1 MGSIRSM
8 ISLTDRVS
16 APLNVINKGLD
27 RCTSGFKAAGKASD
41 AMSSTAGNAMNRI
54 ASAMGTLNQK
64 SSSLFKTLTGVAIAQ
79 KAFGLVAN
87 QTSNAIKRMDT
98 LNNFPQVMSNLNIKT
113 EESQAAME
121 RLNEKLQGLP
131 TTLQD
136 GAAAV
141 QRLTSANGNVG
152 ASTEMF
158 LAMNNA
164 ILAGG
169 ADMSIQQSAM
179 EQLSQAYA
187 KGKPDMMEWRSAMT
201 AMPAQLRQV
210 AKAMGFVDANALGES
225 LRSGKTSMNDFMET
239 MVKMNNESVAG
250 FKTLEEQARNATGG
264 FATAIANM
272 KSAVTRGITSMVD
285 NINQVLEGSG
295 LPKIQEIISGIGK
308 TIEQVLKGIG
318 KVMGQIIKW
327 IAENKDELLKW
338 AKVILEIGIAWSVVS
353 SVVSGLIG
361 IITTITTVIGALGTG
376 LGAVFG
382 AATIGAIMGVAGA
395 IENLFDWFQTLHE
408 ETGGDW
414 AKDIE
419 IIFARLR
426 VTITK
431 FSYYWETITAN
442 IANAWDTMCLG
453 FEVVFKGLYGV
464 ILTIA
469 QGIVA
474 VFETVINACVGMV
487 NSLMNMAGASQEAMF
502 DMNYNW
508 SSAIGNYRDEVGKG
522 LEDSIIATGDKITE
536 RYNKV
541 QDAKSAITKA
551 EEDYKKSR
559 AEIIARKDKTINK
572 PKVKNTDLKNINT
585 NTKTTA
591 KNTGKISKQLAAN
604 GEVLK
609 YIKEYATQ
617 KAVNRYT
624 SASIKVDMTNNNNIS
639 KDMDIDG
646 VVNKLKG
653 KLEQELASTAEA
665 VHV

>member
-41 AMSSTAGNAMNRI
+41 AMSGTAGNAMNRV

-285 NINQVLEGSG
+285 NINQVLESSG

-338 AKVILEIGIAWSVVS
+338 AKVILEVGIAWSVVS

-453 FEVVFKGLYGV
+453 F
-464 ILTIA
+464 TIA
-469 QGIVA
+469 FKLVYSTVVIIASGIVG
-474 VFETVINACVGMV
+474 VFETAFNAIAGLYNSVVGQISGQTIDINW
-487 NSLMNMAGASQEAMF
+487 
-502 DMNYNW
+502 NW
-508 SSAIGNYRDEVGKG
+508 TKG
-522 LEDSIIATGDKITE
+522 LFNYGTDVADSINDDTIKANDKIE
-536 RYNKV
+536 KRYDDVMK
-541 QDAKSAITKA
+541 AKSAITKA

-572 PKVKNTDLKNINT
+572 PKVKNTDLKNIDT

-653 KLEQELASTAEA
+653 KLEQELASGAEA

>member
-8 ISLTDRVS
+8 ISLTDKVS
-16 APLNVINKGLD
+16 APLNVINRGLD

-41 AMSSTAGNAMNRI
+41 AMSSTAGNAMNRV

-285 NINQVLEGSG
+285 NINQVLESSG

-338 AKVILEIGIAWSVVS
+338 AKVILEVGIAWSVVS

-453 FEVVFKGLYGV
+453 F
-464 ILTIA
+464 TIA
-469 QGIVA
+469 FKLVYSTVVIIASGIVG
-474 VFETVINACVGMV
+474 VFETAFNAIAGLYNSVVGQISGQTIDINW
-487 NSLMNMAGASQEAMF
+487 
-502 DMNYNW
+502 NW
-508 SSAIGNYRDEVGKG
+508 TKG
-522 LEDSIIATGDKITE
+522 LFNYGTDVADSINDDTIKANDKIE
-536 RYNKV
+536 KRYDDVMK
-541 QDAKSAITKA
+541 AKSAITKA

>member
-16 APLNVINKGLD
+16 APLNVINRGLD

-64 SSSLFKTLTGVAIAQ
+64 STSLFKTLTGVAIAQ

-453 FEVVFKGLYGV
+453 F
-464 ILTIA
+464 TIA
-469 QGIVA
+469 FKLVYSTVVIIASAIVG
-474 VFETVINACVGMV
+474 VFETAFNAIAGLYNSVVGQISGQTVDINW
-487 NSLMNMAGASQEAMF
+487 
-502 DMNYNW
+502 NW
-508 SSAIGNYRDEVGKG
+508 TKG
-522 LEDSIIATGDKITE
+522 LFNHATDVADSINDDTIKANDKIE
-536 RYNKV
+536 KRYDDVMK
-541 QDAKSAITKA
+541 AKSAISKA
-551 EEDYKKSR
+551 EKDYKKTR
-559 AEIIARKDKTINK
+559 AEIINRKDKTITK
-572 PKVKNTDLKNINT
+572 PKTKNTDLKNIDT

-617 KAVNRYT
+617 KAINRYT

>member
-8 ISLTDRVS
+8 ISLTDKVS

-41 AMSSTAGNAMNRI
+41 AMSGTAGNAMNRV

-285 NINQVLEGSG
+285 NINQVLESSG

-338 AKVILEIGIAWSVVS
+338 AKVILEVGIAWSVVS

-453 FEVVFKGLYGV
+453 F
-464 ILTIA
+464 TIA
-469 QGIVA
+469 FKLVYSTVVIIASGIVG
-474 VFETVINACVGMV
+474 VFETAFNAIAGLYNSVVGQISGQTIDINW
-487 NSLMNMAGASQEAMF
+487 
-502 DMNYNW
+502 NW
-508 SSAIGNYRDEVGKG
+508 TKG
-522 LEDSIIATGDKITE
+522 LFNYGTDVADSINDDTIKANDKIE
-536 RYNKV
+536 KRYDDVMK
-541 QDAKSAITKA
+541 AKSAITKA

-572 PKVKNTDLKNINT
+572 PKVKNTDLKNIDT

-653 KLEQELASTAEA
+653 KLEQELASGAEA

>member
-41 AMSSTAGNAMNRI
+41 AMSSTAGSAMNRV

-285 NINQVLEGSG
+285 NINQVLESSG

-338 AKVILEIGIAWSVVS
+338 AKVILEVGIAWSVVS

-453 FEVVFKGLYGV
+453 F
-464 ILTIA
+464 TIA
-469 QGIVA
+469 FKLVYSTVVIIASGIVG
-474 VFETVINACVGMV
+474 VFETAFNAIAGLYNSVVGQISGQTIDINW
-487 NSLMNMAGASQEAMF
+487 
-502 DMNYNW
+502 NW
-508 SSAIGNYRDEVGKG
+508 TKG
-522 LEDSIIATGDKITE
+522 LFNYGTDVADSINDDTIKANDKIE
-536 RYNKV
+536 KRYDDVMK
-541 QDAKSAITKA
+541 AKSAITKA

-572 PKVKNTDLKNINT
+572 PKVKNTGLKNIDT
-585 NTKTTA
+585 NAKTTA

-624 SASIKVDMTNNNNIS
+624 SASIKVNMTNNNNIS

-653 KLEQELASTAEA
+653 KLEQELASSAEA

>member
-8 ISLTDRVS
+8 ISLTDKVS
-16 APLNVINKGLD
+16 APLNVINRGLD

-41 AMSSTAGNAMNRI
+41 AMSSTAGNAMNRV
-54 ASAMGTLNQK
+54 ASAMSTLNQK

-285 NINQVLEGSG
+285 NINQVLESSG

-318 KVMGQIIKW
+318 KGMGQIIKW

-338 AKVILEIGIAWSVVS
+338 AKVILEVGVAWSVVS

-382 AATIGAIMGVAGA
+382 AATIGAIIGVAGA

-453 FEVVFKGLYGV
+453 F
-464 ILTIA
+464 TIA
-469 QGIVA
+469 FKLVYSTVVIIASGIVG
-474 VFETVINACVGMV
+474 VFETAFNAIAGLYNSVVGQISGQTIDINW
-487 NSLMNMAGASQEAMF
+487 
-502 DMNYNW
+502 NW
-508 SSAIGNYRDEVGKG
+508 TKG
-522 LEDSIIATGDKITE
+522 LFNYGTDVADSINDDTIKANDKIE
-536 RYNKV
+536 KRYDDVMK
-541 QDAKSAITKA
+541 AKSAITKA

-572 PKVKNTDLKNINT
+572 PKVKNTDLKNIDT

-624 SASIKVDMTNNNNIS
+624 SASIKVNMTNNNNIS

>member
-16 APLNVINKGLD
+16 APLNVINRGLD

-41 AMSSTAGNAMNRI
+41 AMSGTAGSAMNRV

-285 NINQVLEGSG
+285 NINQVLESSG

-338 AKVILEIGIAWSVVS
+338 AKVILEVGVAWSVVS

-453 FEVVFKGLYGV
+453 F
-464 ILTIA
+464 TIA
-469 QGIVA
+469 FKLVYSTVVIIASGIVG
-474 VFETVINACVGMV
+474 VFETAFNAIAGLYNSVVGQISGQTIDINW
-487 NSLMNMAGASQEAMF
+487 
-502 DMNYNW
+502 NW
-508 SSAIGNYRDEVGKG
+508 TKG
-522 LEDSIIATGDKITE
+522 LFNYGTDVADSINDDTIKANDKIE
-536 RYNKV
+536 KRYDDVMK
-541 QDAKSAITKA
+541 AKSAITKA

-572 PKVKNTDLKNINT
+572 PKVKNTDLKNIDT

>member
-16 APLNVINKGLD
+16 APLNVINRGLD

-41 AMSSTAGNAMNRI
+41 AMSGTAGSAMNRV

-285 NINQVLEGSG
+285 NINQVLESSG

-338 AKVILEIGIAWSVVS
+338 AKVILEVGIAWSVVS

-382 AATIGAIMGVAGA
+382 AATIGAIIGVAGA

-453 FEVVFKGLYGV
+453 F
-464 ILTIA
+464 TIA
-469 QGIVA
+469 FKLVYSTVVIIASGIVG
-474 VFETVINACVGMV
+474 VFETAFNAIAGLYNSVVGQISGQTIDINW
-487 NSLMNMAGASQEAMF
+487 
-502 DMNYNW
+502 NW
-508 SSAIGNYRDEVGKG
+508 TKG
-522 LEDSIIATGDKITE
+522 LFNYGTDVADSINDDTIKANDKIE
-536 RYNKV
+536 KRYDDVMK
-541 QDAKSAITKA
+541 AKSAITKA

-559 AEIIARKDKTINK
+559 AEIIARKGKTINK
-572 PKVKNTDLKNINT
+572 PKVKNTGLKNIDT
-585 NTKTTA
+585 NAKTTA

-624 SASIKVDMTNNNNIS
+624 SASIKVNMTNNNNIS

-653 KLEQELASTAEA
+653 KLEQELASSAEA

>member
-1 MGSIRSM
+1 
-8 ISLTDRVS
+8 
-16 APLNVINKGLD
+16 
-27 RCTSGFKAAGKASD
+27 
-41 AMSSTAGNAMNRI
+41 
-54 ASAMGTLNQK
+54 
-64 SSSLFKTLTGVAIAQ
+64 
-79 KAFGLVAN
+79 
-87 QTSNAIKRMDT
+87 
-98 LNNFPQVMSNLNIKT
+98 
-113 EESQAAME
+113 ME

-285 NINQVLEGSG
+285 NINQVLESSG

-338 AKVILEIGIAWSVVS
+338 AKVILEVGIAWSVVS

-376 LGAVFG
+376 LGVVFG

-453 FEVVFKGLYGV
+453 F
-464 ILTIA
+464 TIA
-469 QGIVA
+469 FKLVYSTVVIIASGIVG
-474 VFETVINACVGMV
+474 VFETAFNAIAGLYNSVVGQISGQTIDINW
-487 NSLMNMAGASQEAMF
+487 
-502 DMNYNW
+502 NW
-508 SSAIGNYRDEVGKG
+508 TKG
-522 LEDSIIATGDKITE
+522 LFNYGTDVADSINDDTIKANDKIE
-536 RYNKV
+536 KRYDDVMK
-541 QDAKSAITKA
+541 AKSAITKA

-572 PKVKNTDLKNINT
+572 PKVKNTDLKNIDT

>member
-16 APLNVINKGLD
+16 APLNVINRGLD

-41 AMSSTAGNAMNRI
+41 AMSGTAGSAMNRV

-64 SSSLFKTLTGVAIAQ
+64 SSSLFKTLTSIAIAQ

-285 NINQVLEGSG
+285 NINQVLESSG

-308 TIEQVLKGIG
+308 AIEQILKGIG

-338 AKVILEIGIAWSVVS
+338 AKVILEVGIAWSVVS

-442 IANAWDTMCLG
+442 IANAWDAMCLG
-453 FEVVFKGLYGV
+453 F
-464 ILTIA
+464 TIA
-469 QGIVA
+469 FKLVYSTVVIIASGIVG
-474 VFETVINACVGMV
+474 VFETAFNAIAGLYNSVVGQISGQTIDINW
-487 NSLMNMAGASQEAMF
+487 
-502 DMNYNW
+502 NW
-508 SSAIGNYRDEVGKG
+508 TKG
-522 LEDSIIATGDKITE
+522 LFNYGTDVADSINDDTIKANDKIE
-536 RYNKV
+536 KRYDDVMK
-541 QDAKSAITKA
+541 AKSAITKA

>member
-16 APLNVINKGLD
+16 APLNVINRGLD

-41 AMSSTAGNAMNRI
+41 AMSGTAGSAMNRV

-285 NINQVLEGSG
+285 NINQVLESSG

-338 AKVILEIGIAWSVVS
+338 AKVILEVGIAWSVVS

-361 IITTITTVIGALGTG
+361 IITTITTVIGALGTR

-382 AATIGAIMGVAGA
+382 AATIGAIIGVAGA

-453 FEVVFKGLYGV
+453 F
-464 ILTIA
+464 TIA
-469 QGIVA
+469 FKLVYSTVVIIASGIVG
-474 VFETVINACVGMV
+474 VFETAFNAIAGLYNSVVGQISGQTIDINW
-487 NSLMNMAGASQEAMF
+487 
-502 DMNYNW
+502 NW
-508 SSAIGNYRDEVGKG
+508 TKG
-522 LEDSIIATGDKITE
+522 LFNYGTDVADSINDDTIKANDKIE
-536 RYNKV
+536 KRYDDVMK
-541 QDAKSAITKA
+541 AKSAITKA

-572 PKVKNTDLKNINT
+572 PKVKNTGLKNIDT
-585 NTKTTA
+585 NAKTTA

-624 SASIKVDMTNNNNIS
+624 SASIKVNMTNNNNIS

>member
-1 MGSIRSM
+1 
-8 ISLTDRVS
+8 
-16 APLNVINKGLD
+16 
-27 RCTSGFKAAGKASD
+27 
-41 AMSSTAGNAMNRI
+41 
-54 ASAMGTLNQK
+54 
-64 SSSLFKTLTGVAIAQ
+64 
-79 KAFGLVAN
+79 
-87 QTSNAIKRMDT
+87 
-98 LNNFPQVMSNLNIKT
+98 
-113 EESQAAME
+113 
-121 RLNEKLQGLP
+121 
-131 TTLQD
+131 
-136 GAAAV
+136 
-141 QRLTSANGNVG
+141 
-152 ASTEMF
+152 
-158 LAMNNA
+158 
-164 ILAGG
+164 
-169 ADMSIQQSAM
+169 
-179 EQLSQAYA
+179 
-187 KGKPDMMEWRSAMT
+187 MT
-201 AMPAQLRQV
+201 AMPGQLRQV

-285 NINQVLEGSG
+285 NINQVLESSG

-338 AKVILEIGIAWSVVS
+338 AKVILEVGIAWSVVS

-453 FEVVFKGLYGV
+453 F
-464 ILTIA
+464 TIA
-469 QGIVA
+469 FKLVYSTVVIIASGIVG
-474 VFETVINACVGMV
+474 VFETAFNAIAGLYNSVVGQISGQTIDINW
-487 NSLMNMAGASQEAMF
+487 
-502 DMNYNW
+502 NW
-508 SSAIGNYRDEVGKG
+508 TKG
-522 LEDSIIATGDKITE
+522 LFNYGTDVADSINDDTIKANDKIE
-536 RYNKV
+536 KRYDDVMK
-541 QDAKSAITKA
+541 AKSAITKA

-572 PKVKNTDLKNINT
+572 PKVKNTDLKNIDT

-653 KLEQELASTAEA
+653 KLEQELASGAEA

>member
-16 APLNVINKGLD
+16 APLNVINRGLD

-41 AMSSTAGNAMNRI
+41 AMSGTAGSAMNRV

-285 NINQVLEGSG
+285 NINQVLESSG

-338 AKVILEIGIAWSVVS
+338 AKVILEVGIAWSVVS

-382 AATIGAIMGVAGA
+382 AATIGAIIGVAGA

-453 FEVVFKGLYGV
+453 F
-464 ILTIA
+464 TIA
-469 QGIVA
+469 FKLVYSTVVIIASGIVG
-474 VFETVINACVGMV
+474 VFETAFNVIAGLYNSVVGQI
-487 NSLMNMAGASQEAMF
+487 SGQTI
-502 DMNYNW
+502 DINW
-508 SSAIGNYRDEVGKG
+508 NWTKG
-522 LEDSIIATGDKITE
+522 LFNYGTDVADSINDDTIKANDKIE
-536 RYNKV
+536 KRYDDVMK
-541 QDAKSAITKA
+541 AKSAITKA

-572 PKVKNTDLKNINT
+572 PKVKNTDLKNIST

-646 VVNKLKG
+646 VVSKLKG
-653 KLEQELASTAEA
+653 KLEQELASSAEA